1 MERVSIFM
9 AWPYA
14 NGPLHLGH
22 VAGNCLPAD
31 IQYKYERSK
40 GRKVLMCSGSDE
52 HGTPITVTAEQENI
66 TPQEVVDRY
75 HEINLKALVDL
86 GCSWDKNVDPRG
98 IEFGGTLY
106 NRTTDTRHKEIV
118 KEVFSLFYK
127 QGYLKESTMKQYC
140 SINDDGSVKFLPDR
154 YVEGLCPRC
163 NADGAR
169 GDQCDECGATFENN
183 ELINPRSKLD
193 STAEIQIKDTDHLF
207 FRLELFQNQLEKF
220 ALENNKKWKPNV
232 RSMTKNW
239 LEMGLR
245 PRAVTRDIGWGI
257 ELPILDNKWKNKR
270 VYVWFEA
277 VQGYYSCPRIWAER
291 YANPNKHSMG
301 EDAWK
306 FWLNHD
312 VESES
317 KSIYFM
323 GKDNIPFHTIIWPA
337 IQMGI
342 NSAKYN
348 KEISNVQSK
357 GDLMLATNVPA
368 NEYLMLQGGQFSKS
382 RKHGVWLPE
391 FLEQYQADTLRYYLS
406 INMPEGHDTDF
417 RWDEYVDRVNNE
429 LIGNYGNYVNRVLT
443 LAHRLNSDNKSNPL
457 SDFDNSLNFHNLTI
471 EINELLNNASQSLEK
486 HRFKEALKYIMN
498 ISQKGN
504 VLLQQ
509 SEPWK
514 HINHSD
520 HEDRSFSLSGLAYA
534 WKIMRGL
541 AIVTR
546 PFMPFQSEH
555 LWEMMGETEDIDNV
569 LWDDAF
575 DFNHTMSWT
584 DNKPKPL
591 FKKLDLDE
599 IIKREES
606 IANNF
611 DSNDEDIST
620 TAITKDSDYINFE
633 DFMKVEMRTGKII
646 KVEEHPNADKLWVVT
661 LQDTPTS
668 TRTICAG
675 LKGIYDQQKLEG
687 MNVVYVANL
696 EPRKL
701 RGIMSEGMLLAADDE
716 QGNVKLLTPEGDI
729 TTGSLV
735 R

>member
-66 TPQEVVDRY
+66 TPQEVVDRF
-75 HEINLKALVDL
+75 HEINLKALIDL

-118 KEVFSLFYK
+118 KEVFSLFHK
-127 QGYLKESTMKQYC
+127 QGYLQESTMKQYC
-140 SINDDGSVKFLPDR
+140 SINNDGSVKFLPDR

-163 NADGAR
+163 KADGAR

-193 STAEIQIKDTDHLF
+193 SNAEIQIKDTKHLF
-207 FRLELFQNQLEKF
+207 FRLELFQKQLENF
-220 ALENNKKWKPNV
+220 ALENNKLWKPNV

-245 PRAVTRDIGWGI
+245 PRAVTRDIEWGI
-257 ELPILDNKWKNKR
+257 ELPNMDNKWNNKR
-270 VYVWFEA
+270 IYVWFEA
-277 VQGYYSCPRIWAER
+277 VQGYYSCPRVWAER
-291 YANPNKHSMG
+291 YATPNNHSMG
-301 EDAWK
+301 KDAWK
-306 FWLNHD
+306 LWLNHD
-312 VESES
+312 VDSES

-342 NSAKYN
+342 NSATHN
-348 KEISNVQSK
+348 KEISNVQSN

-382 RKHGVWLPE
+382 RKHAVWLPE
-391 FLEQYQADTLRYYLS
+391 FLEHYQADTLRYYLS

-457 SDFDNSLNFHNLTI
+457 SEFDNSINFHNLTI
-471 EINELLNNASQSLEK
+471 EINELLNNASKSLEK
-486 HRFKEALKYIMN
+486 HRFKEALRHIMN

-504 VLLQQ
+504 VLLQK

-514 HINHSD
+514 HIKNSD
-520 HEDRSFSLSGLAYA
+520 NKDRASSLSGLAYA

-555 LWEMMGETEDIDNV
+555 LWEMMGEKEDIDNV

-575 DFNHTMSWT
+575 NFNNAMAWT
-584 DNKPKPL
+584 ENKPKPL

-611 DSNDEDIST
+611 DSNDEEIRTSP
-620 TAITKDSDYINFE
+620 INKESDYINFE

-675 LKGIYDQQKLEG
+675 LKGIYNQQKLEG
-687 MNVVYVANL
+687 MDVVYVANL

-729 TTGSLV
+729 STGSLV

>member
-66 TPQEVVDRY
+66 TPQEVVDRF
-75 HEINLKALVDL
+75 HEINLNALIDL

-118 KEVFSLFYK
+118 KEVFSLFHK
-127 QGYLKESTMKQYC
+127 QGYLQESTMKQYC
-140 SINDDGSVKFLPDR
+140 SINNDGSVKFLPDR

-163 NADGAR
+163 KADGAR

-193 STAEIQIKDTDHLF
+193 SNAEIQIKDTEHLF
-207 FRLELFQNQLEKF
+207 FRLELFQKQLENF
-220 ALENNKKWKPNV
+220 ALDNNKLWKPNV

-245 PRAVTRDIGWGI
+245 SRAVTRDIEWGI
-257 ELPILDNKWKNKR
+257 ELPNMDDKWNNKR
-270 VYVWFEA
+270 IYVWFEA
-277 VQGYYSCPRIWAER
+277 VQGYYSCPRVWAER
-291 YANPNKHSMG
+291 YATPNKHSMG
-301 EDAWK
+301 NDAWK
-306 FWLNHD
+306 LWLNHD
-312 VESES
+312 VDSES

-342 NSAKYN
+342 NSATHN
-348 KEISNVQSK
+348 KEISNVQSN

-382 RKHGVWLPE
+382 RKHAVWLPE
-391 FLEQYQADTLRYYLS
+391 FLEHYQADTLRYYLS

-457 SDFDNSLNFHNLTI
+457 SEFDNSINFHNLTI
-471 EINELLNNASQSLEK
+471 EINELLNNASKSLEK
-486 HRFKEALKYIMN
+486 HRFKEALRHIMN

-504 VLLQQ
+504 VLLQK

-514 HINHSD
+514 HIKNSD
-520 HEDRSFSLSGLAYA
+520 NKDRTSSLSGLAYA

-546 PFMPFQSEH
+546 PFMPFQSEQ
-555 LWEMMGETEDIDNV
+555 LWEMMGEKEDIDNV

-575 DFNHTMSWT
+575 NFNNPMAWT
-584 DNKPKPL
+584 ENKPKPL

-606 IANNF
+606 IANSF
-611 DSNDEDIST
+611 DSNDEEIRTSP
-620 TAITKDSDYINFE
+620 INKESDYINFE

-675 LKGIYDQQKLEG
+675 LKGIYNQQKLEG
-687 MNVVYVANL
+687 MDVVYVANL

-729 TTGSLV
+729 STGSLV